1 MTRAID
7 RRGFARRRF
16 LSAIAL
22 APVFAHAAPESR
34 PRRLAVLSLYDAQST
49 PAAFDGIMK
58 GLAARGW
65 SEGGRLQVLVR
76 SGAESEVALDEMARE
91 VVAWR
96 PDVILTEGSL
106 GTAFLQRATRTI
118 PIVTSVADPVVLG
131 IAKSL
136 VHPGGNITGLSQGGA
151 ETAVK
156 MVDLLRTLVPGLKRL
171 AVFVLSA
178 HPLFRE
184 IARHVERAATAA
196 GIEPVPILVQD
207 DAEVLRSLGR
217 LRAQGIQAAYRVY
230 GSEPGSA
237 AAAKVA
243 REAVRARLPMV
254 GRGESDVEAGMLA
267 SVENDTS
274 GGPDRQAA
282 IIVQIF
288 LGANP
293 ADIPFQF
300 PDRFRVVV
308 NRQTAR
314 AIGLALPPE
323 ILLRADRVIE

>member
-7 RRGFARRRF
+7 RPGFARRRF

-22 APVFAHAAPESR
+22 APVFAHAVPETR
-34 PRRLAVLSLYDAQST
+34 PRRLAIVSLYDAQAT
-49 PAAFDGIMK
+49 PAAFAGIMK

-76 SGAESEVALDEMARE
+76 SGPENVLALDAMVRE

-96 PDVILTEGSL
+96 PDVILTEGSI
-106 GTAFLQRATRTI
+106 GTASLQRATRTI
-118 PIVTSVADPVVLG
+118 PIVTSVADPVLQG
-131 IAKSL
+131 FAKSL
-136 VHPGGNITGLSQGGA
+136 SRPGGNITGLSQGGA

-156 MVDLLRTLVPGLKRL
+156 MVDLLRALVPGLKRL
-171 AVFVLSA
+171 AVFVLSQQ
-178 HPLFRE
+178 PIFRD

-217 LRAQGIQAAYRVY
+217 LRAQGIQAADHIY
-230 GSEPGSA
+230 GSDPGSA
-237 AAAKVA
+237 AKLA
-243 REAVRARLPMV
+243 REAIRVRFPMV
-254 GRGESDVEAGMLA
+254 GREESVEAGMLA
-267 SVENDTS
+267 SVENDPS
-274 GGPDRQAA
+274 GEPDRQAA
-282 IIVQIF
+282 TIAQIF
-288 LGANP
+288 LGANS

-300 PDRFRVVV
+300 PDRFRIVV
-308 NRQTAR
+308 NSQTAR
-314 AIGLALPPE
+314 AIGLKLSPE